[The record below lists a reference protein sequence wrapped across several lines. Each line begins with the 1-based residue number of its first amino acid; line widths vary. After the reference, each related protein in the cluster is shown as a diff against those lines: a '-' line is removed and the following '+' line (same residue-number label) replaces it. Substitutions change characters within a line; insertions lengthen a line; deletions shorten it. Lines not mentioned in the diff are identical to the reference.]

1 MSKRRNK
8 NKRKI
13 SPQKPNKVS
22 QQIQAEM
29 KLEKLKICS
38 NALRLIANGI
48 SSFKFIDWIKNLI
61 KDYF

>member
-8 NKRKI
+8 NKRKN
-13 SPQKPNKVS
+13 SPQKPNKIS
-22 QQIQAEM
+22 QQTQAEM
-29 KLEKLKICS
+29 KLEMLKICS
-38 NALRLIANGI
+38 NTLRLIANGI

>member
-8 NKRKI
+8 NKRKN
-13 SPQKPNKVS
+13 SPQKPSKIS
-22 QQIQAEM
+22 QQTQAEM
-29 KLEKLKICS
+29 KLEMLKICS
-38 NALRLIANGI
+38 NTLRLIANGI

>member
-8 NKRKI
+8 NKRKN

-22 QQIQAEM
+22 QQTQAEM
-29 KLEKLKICS
+29 ELERLKIYS
-38 NALRLIANGI
+38 NTLRLIANGI